1 VYSNCTIVVHIE
13 EMNKGKE
20 RGGRRGGRRRRRN
33 RNWKKASKDPA
44 SSLFFLS

>member
-20 RGGRRGGRRRRRN
+20 RGGRRGGRRRN